1 MPVNKFKP
9 VGANADAQEVEH
21 DIHGDGGSTVVANPE
36 LSGDEE
42 VLEGLEIDGT
52 KYKVPQP
59 SEPVASLKLFKHVF
73 NADHYV
79 FEVVSA
85 NPETYEDGAAVLAD
99 ETVIK
104 VSAVKKDV
112 SREGLLLKNDTGS
125 FNFVDFTSEGAS
137 VSVVDNAEFANDV
150 VTEIVNPE
158 E

>member
-59 SEPVASLKLFKHVF
+59 SEPVASLKLFKHILSS
-73 NADHYV
+73 AAY
-79 FEVVSA
+79 EVHIVSA
-85 NPETYEDGAAVLAD
+85 KEDAYESMAD
-99 ETVIK
+99 ILGDEGIISMK
-104 VSAVKKDV
+104 AVKKDV
-112 SREGLLLKNDTGS
+112 SLDCPLLKS
-125 FNFVDFTSEGAS
+125 SSTSAFKVVVFGEDS
-137 VSVVDNAEFANDV
+137 VAMSDLAFADLDEDSVE
-150 VTEIVNPE
+150 EIVNN
-158 E
+158 